1 MFEAS
6 KATAKPKCI
15 LKPQKV
21 GVVVLTISVDFY
33 GSIAILS
40 ISTSRSLSVDHYRFL
55 SVDHLVDR
63 HHSITSPPLTILTIL
78 SPPQVQSQPKKKKDE
93 ISVESLDYNCK
104 ILHSAWHPKEN
115 LIAVAATN
123 RLFLFQEKNNQ

>member
-21 GVVVLTISVDFY
+21 CALIARFDFLI
-33 GSIAILS
+33 GFSQSQSNPCL
-40 ISTSRSLSVDHYRFL
+40 L
-55 SVDHLVDR
+55 
-63 HHSITSPPLTILTIL
+63 HHH
-78 SPPQVQSQPKKKKDE
+78 QVQSQPKKKKDE

-123 RLFLFQEKNNQ
+123 RLFLFQEKNGNQ